1 MFLPSEPRNMPE
13 KIGDMYQ
20 KPNVGILMHFNAIS
34 GHGNVVS
41 VSILKRAD
49 ITWDTQPRVSFSSTN
64 TIRDTQPHLFNYETI
79 RKYN

>member
-1 MFLPSEPRNMPE
+1 MPE

-20 KPNVGILMHFNAIS
+20 NPNVGILMHSNAIS

-49 ITWDTQPRVSFSSTN
+49 ITWDTQPRASFFFMN
-64 TIRDTQPHLFNYETI
+64 TIRDTQKQLF
-79 RKYN
+79 KL